1 MKLNKKTCY
10 TNFVTDL
17 RDEIDIKDVE
27 LTEEI
32 IKEYIS
38 NYFDTCKIDLIRSIE
53 YSFID
58 SLEYTEIKEMFISVV
73 ENNTIELNIY
83 TQESNK
89 QLKIREEMYE
99 AKQKAKPTKEE
110 RKRIKEEKELAA
122 KKALFLKLKEE
133 LGE

>member
-10 TNFVTDL
+10 TNFVTEL

-110 RKRIKEEKELAA
+110 RKRIQEEKELAA

>member
-1 MKLNKKTCY
+1 MKLQKKTRY
-10 TNFVTDL
+10 TNFVTEL
-17 RDEIDIKDVE
+17 RDDIDIKDVE
-27 LTEEI
+27 LTEEL

-38 NYFDTCKIDLIRSIE
+38 NYFDTCKIDLIRSIDF
-53 YSFID
+53 SFIG
-58 SLEYTEIKEMFISVV
+58 SLEYTEIKELFISVV
-73 ENNTIELNIY
+73 ENDTIELNIY
-83 TQESNK
+83 TQESDK
-89 QLKIREEMYE
+89 QLKIREELYE